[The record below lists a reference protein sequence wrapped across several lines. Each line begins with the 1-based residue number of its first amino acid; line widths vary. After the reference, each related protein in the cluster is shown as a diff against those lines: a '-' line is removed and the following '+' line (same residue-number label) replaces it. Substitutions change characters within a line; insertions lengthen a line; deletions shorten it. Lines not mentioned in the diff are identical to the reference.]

1 MLTACLKFFDSVF
14 AYKIQI
20 RRYLDT
26 LAVYMGALALIGFA
40 TAPTAH
46 TQTFTTLINFTG
58 SNGASPEYGSV
69 IQGIDG
75 HFYGTTFAGGTNTS
89 GCEGGCGTVFK
100 LTPAG
105 VLTTLY
111 SFCASSLCA
120 DGSQPSGPL
129 VQGADGNFYG
139 TTYSGGVSGE
149 GTAFKITPGGALTTI
164 HSFDGTDGSLPN
176 GGLIQVAN
184 DYFYG
189 TTQAGGNGKT
199 CQNDCGTIFK
209 ISPAGEFTS
218 VYSFND
224 TRKSG
229 ATPYAGLALASNGN
243 FYGTTTH
250 GGTGTVGGPGSIFEM
265 TPAGTVTT
273 LLMLSVGNSSAYPY
287 DSLILGADG
296 NFYGT
301 SFGGH
306 EGGAVFQLTPS
317 GVYTS
322 LYSAKDFDPEDSL
335 VLGTDG
341 NFYGTSY
348 GSGGCDE
355 GCGTVFEITPTGTL
369 TTLYSF
375 DNTDGKSPYSGLM
388 QSTNGIF
395 YGMTSSGGTDDLG
408 TLFSLSVGL
417 SPFVSP
423 RPSSGPVG
431 KKVTILGTNLTGA
444 TAVSF
449 NGTPA
454 TFTVTSSAIDTTVPA
469 GAATGAITVTLPSGT
484 LTSNINFNVTP

>member
-1 MLTACLKFFDSVF
+1 
-14 AYKIQI
+14 
-20 RRYLDT
+20 
-26 LAVYMGALALIGFA
+26 
-40 TAPTAH
+40 
-46 TQTFTTLINFTG
+46 
-58 SNGASPEYGSV
+58 
-69 IQGIDG
+69 
-75 HFYGTTFAGGTNTS
+75 
-89 GCEGGCGTVFK
+89 
-100 LTPAG
+100 
-105 VLTTLY
+105 
-111 SFCASSLCA
+111 
-120 DGSQPSGPL
+120 
-129 VQGADGNFYG
+129 
-139 TTYSGGVSGE
+139 
-149 GTAFKITPGGALTTI
+149 
-164 HSFDGTDGSLPN
+164 
-176 GGLIQVAN
+176 VAN

-218 VYSFND
+218 VYSFNN

-250 GGTGTVGGPGSIFEM
+250 GGTGALGGPGSIFEM